1 MSSKGTRM
9 GPILTNQA
17 FFQSK
22 TWREGTESICRTGES
37 PDSLP
42 VWRQVGR
49 LLLRRGR
56 ASAVVTMGPRV
67 SLAYGL
73 ACAALGVASKQVMCE
88 VFLDAPRSR
97 SLAWR
102 LKTAA
107 FRWVARRA
115 LGAIVN
121 CEGERASVAERFGM
135 PLEKVVF
142 LPLCTTVGEPRAVA
156 ATQPARV
163 VTAGRTARDLETF
176 WAAARKLPDV
186 AFEAIVGAGQ
196 ELPKGEAPGNL
207 SVVRECPWAE
217 YMERLGTAAVVAL
230 PLLASERS
238 TGQVVILEAM
248 ALGKAVVTTRQAG
261 TVDYVRDGETGL
273 LVGVGDADGLAAAIR
288 RLLDDGA
295 LAERLGAAAL
305 EAVRTEFDPERHAAM
320 RIAAVRRLAE

>member
-1 MSSKGTRM
+1 M

-17 FFQSK
+17 FFQSR
-22 TWREGTESICRTGES
+22 TWREGTESVCRPGES
-37 PDSLP
+37 PDALP
-42 VWRQVGR
+42 VWRQVAR
-49 LLLRRGR
+49 LLRRRGG

-73 ACAALGVASKQVMCE
+73 ACAALGVASRQVLCE
-88 VFLDAPRSR
+88 VFLDAPRRR
-97 SLAWR
+97 SPAWR

-135 PLEKVVF
+135 PLDKVVF
-142 LPLCTTVGEPRAVA
+142 VPLCTTVGDPRAVA
-156 ATQPARV
+156 ATRPARV

-176 WAAARKLPDV
+176 WGAARKLPEV
-186 AFEAIVGAGQ
+186 AFEAIVGADQ
-196 ELPKGEAPGNL
+196 ALPEGAAPGNL
-207 SVVRECPWAE
+207 SVVRECPWAD

-261 TVDYVRDGETGL
+261 TADYVRDGETGL
-273 LVGVGDADGLAAAIR
+273 LVGVGDAEGLAAAIH
-288 RLLDDGA
+288 RLLADAA
-295 LAERLGAAAL
+295 LADRLGAAAL
-305 EAVRTEFDPERHAAM
+305 AAVRREFDPERHAE
-320 RIAAVRRLAE
+320 RRLAAVRQLAE